1 MARIFS
7 FLLCVYNY
15 LKMRR
20 DFVMFFLSVFRARF
34 PAAADVCF
42 ILRTC
47 SQSLAP
53 TKVANGI
60 TRHARFAA
68 HYFAMN
74 LRPLLTY
81 TLPGMVFRTLCPER
95 S

>member
-20 DFVMFFLSVFRARF
+20 DFVMFFLSVFRALF

-42 ILRTC
+42 VSRVLGEKEQVPAGCTITCYKTSRAYLELRTG
-47 SQSLAP
+47 P
-53 TKVANGI
+53 VIN
-60 TRHARFAA
+60 RR
-68 HYFAMN
+68 
-74 LRPLLTY
+74 
-81 TLPGMVFRTLCPER
+81 
-95 S
+95 